1 MSGIAKARIL
11 ITGGASGIGR
21 LLAEKALAMG
31 AASVMIWD
39 RDEKALADA
48 VESLQG
54 KGLAAEGACI
64 DLTDTVALVRLSEET
79 LTSWGTPDILVNNAG
94 IVVGK
99 YFEEHSHEEVEW
111 TMRVNTLAM
120 MHVSKALL
128 PAMMDAGKGHIVN
141 IASSAG
147 MAACPRLSVY
157 VASKWAA
164 IGWSES
170 LRLEL
175 EERAVGI
182 RVTTVTPYLI
192 STGMFEGASS
202 TVIPILKPEA
212 VATRILK
219 DVQRNRIFSR
229 MPGIVYAMPFFH
241 GILPQRWYDRILGKW
256 FGIHGM
262 MKDFRGRSQKR
273 G

>member
-1 MSGIAKARIL
+1 MSEISNARIL

-21 LLAEKALAMG
+21 LMAEKALAMG

-39 RDEKALADA
+39 SDE
-48 VESLQG
+48 ESLSATLDSLKG
-54 KGLAAEGACI
+54 KGLSAEGCCI
-64 DLTDTVALVRLSEET
+64 DITETGALVRLAERTVTE
-79 LTSWGTPDILVNNAG
+79 WGTPDILVNNAG
-94 IVVGK
+94 TVVGK
-99 YFEEHSHEEVEW
+99 YFEEHSHEEVER
-111 TMRVNTLAM
+111 TLRVNTLSM
-120 MHVSKALL
+120 MHLTKALL
-128 PAMMDAGKGHIVN
+128 PGMMAAGKGHIVN

-157 VASKWAA
+157 VASKWAV

-175 EERAVGI
+175 EERDRGI

-192 STGMFEGASS
+192 STGMFEGAASS
-202 TVIPILKPEA
+202 VIPILKPEA
-212 VATRILK
+212 VASRILK
-219 DVQRNRIFSR
+219 DVRRNRIFSR
-229 MPGIVYAMPFFH
+229 MPGLVYAMPFFH
-241 GILPQRWYDRILGKW
+241 GILPQRWFDRIVGRW

-262 MKDFRGRSQKR
+262 MRDFRGRSQMR

>member
-1 MSGIAKARIL
+1 MSAISNARIL

-21 LLAEKALAMG
+21 LMAEKALRKG
-31 AASVMIWD
+31 AASVMLWD
-39 RDEKALADA
+39 LDGKALD
-48 VESLQG
+48 ETLHYLRDM
-54 KGLAAEGACI
+54 GLSAEGTCI
-64 DLTDTVALVRLSEET
+64 DITDTEGVIRHAEET
-79 LTSWGTPDILVNNAG
+79 LTLWGVPDILINNAG
-94 IVVGK
+94 IVVGR
-99 YFEEHSHEEVEW
+99 FFHDHSHGEIDS
-111 TMRVNTLAM
+111 TIRVNTLAM
-120 MHVSKALL
+120 MHVTRAFL
-128 PAMMDAGKGHIVN
+128 PNMMEKGKGHIVN

-175 EERAVGI
+175 EEKGLRI

-192 STGMFEGASS
+192 STGMFEGAGSS
-202 TVIPILKPEA
+202 VLPILKPES
-212 VATRILK
+212 VAERILR

-241 GILPQRWYDRILGKW
+241 GILPQRWFDLIVGKW
-256 FGIHGM
+256 FGVHAM
-262 MKDFRGRSQKR
+262 MRDFKGRSQKD
-273 G
+273 